1 MSELTGGEATTV
13 RCPPSFC
20 EYSAGPCDQ
29 TFLGTLPSQAL
40 FLFGNQP
47 AEISSTI
54 ESAAEKLRI
63 IDGSKRWITW
73 KNLDVPGQIIFCEI
87 CKAMRF
93 TELIIA
99 DVTTLNFN
107 LMFEIGFAIGLG
119 LPVLPIRNTEYVE
132 DKRQFDE
139 LGILDTFGYFDF
151 QTSDDIRDRL
161 TSEPAPQPLSI
172 NKPQLNNE
180 APLYVVRPP
189 TDSDGTVK
197 MLSVIKKSRLRFRLL
212 DTHETGRVSLHEVYK
227 NSLSS
232 RAIFLHLLRPGYQSA
247 RVHNARCAF
256 IAGLGMA
263 RGKRVVILQQD
274 QQTQPIDYR
283 DVVLTY
289 DHPRKIHAL
298 LVPVLGEIIEQI
310 QTIRF
315 VPTALPVTQLEKLD
329 LGDLAAENEIKALD
343 SYFIPTSQYHKAKQG
358 HARLVVGRKGTGK
371 SALFYSLRSTFKPLR
386 THLVL
391 DLRPEGH
398 QLVKLREF
406 VLKGLSGGYQQ
417 HLLTAFWNYLL
428 VVEIAYTI
436 AKYESTTHYRDPRLR
451 SAFERIAGEFPEET
465 DEEQAD
471 FSERLLRLVNEVT
484 ERRCQMAEPQS
495 NSDITEI
502 VYSRPIRDLLD
513 SVTEYLSISRR
524 SVWILV
530 DNLDKG
536 WPIHSVLPEDI
547 LILRSLLEATRK
559 LERQF
564 ESRGVELH
572 SVAFIRNDIYQH
584 LILEA
589 AERGK
594 ETPALLDWNDQEVFK
609 QILARRLSS
618 AFDGD
623 MDFDSLWAQFFP
635 PHVKG
640 EDSFQ
645 FVVSRTLMRPRELLR
660 FVREC
665 IDVGLNRRRQKLTE
679 DDLLQAERN
688 YSSDAL
694 IDVCLEMKDVNAKFG
709 DAPYAFIG
717 CTAVLSKADAAKRLE
732 EAGVQAN
739 EIGFVIDLLLWFGV
753 LGIYLNDD
761 EERYS
766 YQYEHNSNMLT
777 AGVSRYAYCIHP
789 AFRAALGCAAE
800 A

>member
-1 MSELTGGEATTV
+1 MPNFPVHSTAIKDS
-13 RCPPSFC
+13 PAFC

-29 TFLGTLPSQAL
+29 TFLSTLPSNAL
-40 FLFGNQP
+40 FLYGSQP

-63 IDGSKRWITW
+63 IDGTKRWITW

-93 TELIIA
+93 TERVVA

-107 LMFEIGFAIGLG
+107 LMFEIGFAIALG

-151 QTSDDIRDRL
+151 QTSNDIRDRL
-161 TSEPAPQPLSI
+161 VSEPAPQPL
-172 NKPQLNNE
+172 NVHEPQMNNE

-212 DTHETGRVSLHEVYK
+212 DTRETGRVSLHEVFK
-227 NSLSS
+227 NTLSS
-232 RAIFLHLLRPGYQSA
+232 RAVFLHLLKPGYQHA

-263 RGKRVVILQQD
+263 SGKRVVILQQD
-274 QQTQPIDYR
+274 HHVQPIDYR
-283 DVVLTY
+283 EVVLTY
-289 DHPRKIHAL
+289 DHPKKIHAL
-298 LVPVLGEIIEQI
+298 LIPVLGEVIEQI

-315 VPTALPVTQLEKLD
+315 VPTALPITQLEKLD

-343 SYFIPTSQYHKAKQG
+343 SYFIPTAQYHKAKQG

-371 SALFYSLRSTFKPLR
+371 SALFYSLRSTFRPLK

-406 VLKGLSGGYQQ
+406 VLRGLSGGYQQ

-436 AKYESTTHYRDPRLR
+436 AKYEGTAHYRDPRLR
-451 SAFERIAGEFPEET
+451 GAFDRITSEFPEET

-484 ERRCQMAEPQS
+484 ERRRHQAEPQS
-495 NSDITEI
+495 NAEITEI
-502 VYSRPIRDLLD
+502 VYSRPIRELLD
-513 SVTEYLSISRR
+513 SVTEYLSVSRR

-572 SVAFIRNDIYQH
+572 SVVFIRNDIYQH
-584 LILEA
+584 LILEP

-594 ETPALLDWNDQEVFK
+594 ETPALLDWNDQEVFRHL
-609 QILARRLSS
+609 LARRLSS
-618 AFDGD
+618 ALEGE
-623 MDFDSLWAQFFP
+623 MDFDHLWAQFFP
-635 PHVKG
+635 SHVKG

-645 FVVSRTLMRPRELLR
+645 FVVNRTLMRPRELLR

-665 IDVGLNRRRQKLTE
+665 IDVGLNRKRQKLTE
-679 DDLLQAERN
+679 EDMLQAEQN

-694 IDVCLEMKDVNAKFG
+694 IDVCLEMKDVNSKFG

-717 CTAVLSKADAAKRLE
+717 STAVLSKADAAKRLE
-732 EAGVQAN
+732 EAGVKPD
-739 EIGFVIDLLLWFGV
+739 EITLVIDILLWFGV
-753 LGIYLNDD
+753 LGIYLDDD

-789 AFRAALGCAAE
+789 AFRAALGCVAE
-800 A
+800 G

>member
-1 MSELTGGEATTV
+1 MSGSTAEATTV
-13 RCPPSFC
+13 KNPPAFC
-20 EYSAGPCDQ
+20 EYSAGACDQ
-29 TFLGTLPSQAL
+29 TFLGTLPSHTL
-40 FLFGNQP
+40 FLYGSQP

-54 ESAAEKLRI
+54 ESAAEKLRT
-63 IDGSKRWITW
+63 IDSSKRWITW

-93 TELIIA
+93 TDLVVA

-107 LMFEIGFAIGLG
+107 LMFEIGYAIGLG
-119 LPVLPIRNTEYVE
+119 LPVLPIRNTEYVV

-151 QTSDDIRDRL
+151 QTSNEIRGRL
-161 TSEPAPQPLSI
+161 VSEPAPQKLNI
-172 NKPQLNNE
+172 KEPQPNNE

-212 DTHETGRVSLHEVYK
+212 DTRETGRVSLHEVFK
-227 NSLSS
+227 NTLSS
-232 RAIFLHLLRPGYQSA
+232 RAVFLHLLKPGYQNA

-256 IAGLGMA
+256 IAGLGMSA
-263 RGKRVVILQQD
+263 GKRVVILQQD
-274 QQTQPIDYR
+274 QETQPIDYR
-283 DVVLTY
+283 DVVVTY
-289 DHPRKIHAL
+289 DHPKKIHAL
-298 LVPVLGEIIEQI
+298 LVPVLGEVIEQI

-315 VPTALPVTQLEKLD
+315 VPTALPITQLEKLD

-343 SYFIPTSQYHKAKQG
+343 SYFIPTAQYHKTKQG
-358 HARLVVGRKGTGK
+358 HARLVVGRKGAGK
-371 SALFYSLRSTFKPLR
+371 SALFYSLRSTFRPLK

-436 AKYESTTHYRDPRLR
+436 AKYENKTHYRDPRLR
-451 SAFERIAGEFPEET
+451 QAFDRIAGEFPEET

-484 ERRCQMAEPQS
+484 ERRSQMAEPQS
-495 NSDITEI
+495 NADITEI
-502 VYSRPIRDLLD
+502 VYSRPIRELLD
-513 SVTEYLSISRR
+513 SVTEYLSVSRR
-524 SVWILV
+524 SVWILI

-536 WPIHSVLPEDI
+536 WPIHAVLPEDI

-564 ESRGVELH
+564 DSRGVELR
-572 SVAFIRNDIYQH
+572 SVVFIRNDIYQH
-584 LILEA
+584 LILEP

-609 QILARRLSS
+609 QLLARRLSS
-618 AFDGD
+618 ALEGD

-635 PHVKG
+635 PHVRG

-645 FVVSRTLMRPRELLR
+645 FVVNRTLMRPRELLR

-665 IDVGLNRRRQKLTE
+665 IDVGLNRKRQKLTE
-679 DDLLQAERN
+679 DDMLQAEQN

-709 DAPYAFIG
+709 NAPYAFIG
-717 CTAVLSKADAAKRLE
+717 STTVLSKSDAVGRLE
-732 EAGVQAN
+732 EAGVEPK
-739 EIGFVIDLLLWFGV
+739 EIGLVIDMLLWFGV
-753 LGIYLNDD
+753 LGIYLDDD

-766 YQYEHNSNMLT
+766 YQYEHNSDMLT
-777 AGVSRYAYCIHP
+777 AGVSHYAYCIHP
-789 AFRAALGCAAE
+789 AFRAELGCTIE
-800 A
+800 S